1 VASKQFNADNTVHTG
16 DRDIND
22 IISHNGATPDGQRH
36 GVRVQDSSLH
46 RFQQNGGPTTSTNK
60 TTQVQLMAASDKVKM
75 LGTETDAKTAEYL
88 AKTLPVAAEAQRV
101 RDAAQA
107 VEAESE
113 ADMDKAAEIQN
124 PIGREIY
131 EEMRSVGIQH
141 KAALIVSSLKGDARG
156 AAVATQRLADVLQQ
170 DVGMVGTKVDIL
182 RAELSKQI
190 QSVCASNGVPFE
202 QFSSWADR
210 HASDTAASCLVNHI
224 EGGSP
229 ARAWLPLIGRF
240 QGSR

>member
-1 VASKQFNADNTVHTG
+1 VASIQFNADGTVNHG

-22 IISHNGATPDGQRH
+22 IVSDNGATRDGVQH

-46 RFQQNGGPTTSTNK
+46 RFQQNGGPTTSTSK
-60 TTQVQLMAASDKVKM
+60 TTQVQLHEASDKVQTI
-75 LGTETDAKTAEYL
+75 GGHTTDAKTAEYL
-88 AKTLPVAAEAQRV
+88 AKTLPVAAEAQRAW
-101 RDAAQA
+101 DAAQA
-107 VEAESE
+107 VEAQSE

-170 DVGMVGTKVDIL
+170 DAGMVGAKVDIL
-182 RAELSKQI
+182 RSELSKQI
-190 QSVCASNGVPFE
+190 QSVCASNGVSFE
-202 QFSSWADR
+202 QFSAWADR

-229 ARAWLPLIGRF
+229 ARAWLPLIRRYQGR
-240 QGSR
+240 